1 MKNKEIEVQNNN
13 KNEIVQKVIRELKVF
28 FLQFIPIF
36 LLLIFKIFTTIEVSK
51 KDIYES
57 ILLMII
63 VDASSVLSF
72 EISKDNMSLV
82 FVIILVFACTMY
94 CISEANIIANMF
106 CFEALTIFILLWYVI
121 KKVIKTW

>member
-13 KNEIVQKVIRELKVF
+13 KNEIVQKVIREFKVF

>member
-1 MKNKEIEVQNNN
+1 MKNKEIEVHNNN
-13 KNEIVQKVIRELKVF
+13 KNEIVQKVFREIKVF

-36 LLLIFKIFTTIEVSK
+36 LLLIFKIITTIEVSK

-57 ILLMII
+57 ILLTII

-72 EISKDNMSLV
+72 EISKDNMSV
-82 FVIILVFACTMY
+82 MFVIILVFACTMY

-106 CFEALTIFILLWYVI
+106 CFEALTIFIFLLYVI

>member
-1 MKNKEIEVQNNN
+1 M
-13 KNEIVQKVIRELKVF
+13 
-28 FLQFIPIF
+28 
-36 LLLIFKIFTTIEVSK
+36 LIFKIFTTIEVSK

-57 ILLMII
+57 ILLIII